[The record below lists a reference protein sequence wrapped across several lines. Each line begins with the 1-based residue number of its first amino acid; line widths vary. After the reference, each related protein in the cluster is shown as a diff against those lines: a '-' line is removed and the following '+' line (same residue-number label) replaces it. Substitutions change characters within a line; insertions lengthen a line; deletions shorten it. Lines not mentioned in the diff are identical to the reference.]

1 MITTIRLLSS
11 VAALVAVSGSA
22 SDPQGFA
29 LWRSGELVR
38 REEALS
44 QNVGKDHSARETLG
58 AYDGHRLRML
68 YRDRDGYPEQ
78 HDNEVDVVI
87 VRSGEGTLV
96 VGGRIID
103 LKAGDG
109 TGEFIGTGIE
119 GGEKYP
125 LEAGDL
131 VHIPPKTPHRF
142 LVREGTHITYVIVKL
157 PAQ

>member
-1 MITTIRLLSS
+1 MIPAMLPLTAVLILAPPS
-11 VAALVAVSGSA
+11 AAG
-22 SDPQGFA
+22 PEGFT
-29 LWRSGELVR
+29 LWRAGELVE

-44 QNVGKDHSARETLG
+44 KKVGEDHSARETLG

-96 VGGRIID
+96 VGGRMIG
-103 LKAGDG
+103 LAPGAGP
-109 TGEFIGTGIE
+109 GEYIGTDIE
-119 GGEKYP
+119 NGERYP

-157 PAQ
+157 PAR

>member
-1 MITTIRLLSS
+1 MITTIRLLKS
-11 VAALVAVSGSA
+11 VVALIAVSVFD
-22 SDPQGFA
+22 SDPGGFT
-29 LWRSGELVR
+29 LWKSGELVQ

-44 QNVGKDHSARETLG
+44 QNVGRDHSARETLG

-78 HDNEVDVVI
+78 HNNEVDVVI

-103 LKAGDG
+103 LKSGDG
-109 TGEFIGTGIE
+109 AGEFIGTGIE
-119 GGEKYP
+119 GGEKYTFA
-125 LEAGDL
+125 AGDL

-142 LVREGTHITYVIVKL
+142 LVPEGTHITYVIVKL